1 MTKQLRLEWHED
13 VVEMGL
19 SLVEQGPRHQ
29 IPRSQG
35 DSQEGNQGDSQEDSQ
50 EESQGDS
57 QGESQGESQGD
68 SEGESQGEEGVLQ
81 NHPYPIGQ
89 DRKQDRL
96 LVEQGA
102 KKLLVKG

>member
-19 SLVEQGPRHQ
+19 SPVEQGPRHQ

-35 DSQEGNQGDSQEDSQ
+35 DSQEGNQGDSQE
-50 EESQGDS
+50 ESQGDS
-57 QGESQGESQGD
+57 EEE

-89 DRKQDRL
+89 DQKQDRL

-102 KKLLVKG
+102 KKLLVEG